1 MIQDDTTK
9 RTSVTLRTAGCA
21 HRLEGEISQFAE
33 DIAPA
38 LLICPG
44 FPDSGLSGC
53 YDSLL
58 RMGISS
64 GWACFMHEL
73 PGCCPSRRGEDFRSY
88 GECVDEVRDTIGT
101 VSNALF
107 NFDGKSYRS
116 STVTL
121 VGDGFAAR
129 LIIEVLEQYDMRVD
143 HVILINPLLG
153 EAQEQF
159 SDVIGKMGVNLRI
172 AARCGRVPV
181 DYGNSRLFF
190 SDDCI
195 AGLDS
200 SDPMKFF
207 GLINMPVTV
216 FTRPDLDAHA
226 KELMSANRDHVTAYR
241 LPGSEAIEGALPGA
255 WDNLAD
261 IVSGIAAGELS
272 PRIQAIGSEE
282 EVPSQAGEKEAELSY
297 EEQEKKDGGI
307 SL

>member
-1 MIQDDTTK
+1 MIKDDVMK
-9 RTSVTLRTAGCA
+9 STSVTLRTAGSA
-21 HRLEGEISQFAE
+21 HRLRGEITQFA
-33 DIAPA
+33 DDLAPA

-58 RMGISS
+58 HMALSS

-73 PGCCPSRRGEDFRSY
+73 PGCCPGRRGEDFRSY
-88 GECVDEVRDTIGT
+88 GECVDEVRDAIGA
-101 VSNALF
+101 VSSLLF

-116 STVTL
+116 TTVS
-121 VGDGFAAR
+121 VVADGFAAR
-129 LIIEVLEQYDMRVD
+129 LVTEVLEQYDIKVD

-172 AARCGRVPV
+172 AERCGRVPV

-207 GLINMPVTV
+207 GLIDMPITI

-226 KELMSANRDHVTAYR
+226 RELIKANPDHVSAYR
-241 LPGSEAIEGALPGA
+241 LPGSEAVEGALPGA
-255 WDNLAD
+255 WDNFAE
-261 IVSGIAAGELS
+261 IASGLITMEL
-272 PRIQAIGSEE
+272 PPHIQAIGSEE
-282 EVPSQAGEKEAELSY
+282 EPSVTEGEEQEPSY
-297 EEQEKKDGGI
+297 EGYEKKDGGMA
-307 SL
+307 L